1 MNFGTGRRTLLE
13 TGHVNTLD
21 CWQDHRTKI
30 QHHSGTTASP
40 MGRKKSS
47 PASMFCVADED

>member
-30 QHHSGTTASP
+30 HHHSGTTASP